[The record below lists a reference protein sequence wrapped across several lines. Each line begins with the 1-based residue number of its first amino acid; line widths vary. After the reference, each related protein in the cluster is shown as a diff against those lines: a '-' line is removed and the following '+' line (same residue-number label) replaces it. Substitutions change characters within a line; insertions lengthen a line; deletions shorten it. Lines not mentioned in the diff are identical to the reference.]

1 VSWTLITDNWRLK
14 LLSLGL
20 AVLMLGAVAFS
31 QNPPTTGSLSIPLS
45 YSVPGGLIL
54 INPPTKTTVTYSG
67 LADVIKRV
75 NPDNLTAFVDA
86 SHARPGAAVR
96 LDVTATTTL
105 GSAVSV
111 QNPAPIVVTV
121 DTRAITQVPVQ
132 VSARAAAGWTLTKAV
147 AICPGS
153 ITANPCKVNFDG
165 PASWETNLSA
175 TATLPGLASVG
186 SRDLPNQPIQLSN
199 SNGPLDLSA
208 VRTVAPAI
216 LDVTSVNI
224 HVEAAPGASSST
236 VPLVDSPPSQAPPS
250 GYRVTGIAITPIT
263 VVISG
268 DPALLG
274 RISRITLPPIDLSRS
289 TSDATFAVAIP
300 YPDGTMGSVANATVK
315 YSISPNPNVSPSP
328 SAS

>member
-31 QNPPTTGSLSIPLS
+31 QNPPTTGSQSIPLS

-54 INPPTKTTVTYSG
+54 INPPTKATVTYSG

-86 SHARPGAAVR
+86 SQARPGAAVR
-96 LDVTATTTL
+96 LNVTASTTL

-121 DTRAITQVPVQ
+121 DTRAVKEIAVQ
-132 VSARAAAGWTLTKAV
+132 VNARAAAGWTLTKAV
-147 AICPGS
+147 ASCPGS
-153 ITANPCKVNFDG
+153 TTANPCKVNFDG
-165 PASWETNLSA
+165 PASWETNLTA
-175 TATLPGLASVG
+175 TATLPGLVSVG
-186 SRDLPNQPIQLSN
+186 SQDSPNQPIQLSN

-208 VRTVAPAI
+208 VRTVAPAV

-236 VPLVDSPPSQAPPS
+236 VPLVDSAPSHPPPA
-250 GYRVTGIAITPIT
+250 GYRVTGITITPIT

-274 RISRITLPPIDLSRS
+274 RISRITLPPVDLSRA
-289 TSDATFAVAIP
+289 TSDSTFTVAIP
-300 YPDGTMGSVANATVK
+300 YPDGTTGPVGNATVK

-328 SAS
+328 SPS